1 MTLLSGGSKMV
12 PHDEQNGQ
20 GIMTTKA
27 IATAAERPLLLSYCV
42 CALKMIQYSI
52 KYVHQGGSKSSS
64 DELQQYQH

>member
-27 IATAAERPLLLSYCV
+27 TATERPLLLSYCV
-42 CALKMIQYSI
+42 CALKMIQYST
-52 KYVHQGGSKSSS
+52 KYVHQGGK
-64 DELQQYQH
+64 QVIIR

>member
-27 IATAAERPLLLSYCV
+27 IATAAERPLLLLCV
-42 CALKMIQYSI
+42 CVKNDSVQY
-52 KYVHQGGSKSSS
+52 
-64 DELQQYQH
+64 